1 MSAEM
6 WSAVF
11 PMALMCG
18 AAVLALWVNARKPN
32 LAPEGLPRLLLH
44 AGIALALLQLIPSS
58 GNSIAFAFVVVFASL
73 LPVFVYTFLVAIWVI
88 RFGQSAM
95 AAYR

>member
-1 MSAEM
+1 MSAGM
-6 WSAVF
+6 SGGVF
-11 PMALMCG
+11 GMALMSG

-44 AGIALALLQLIPSS
+44 VGIALALLQFIPSS
-58 GNSIAFAFVVVFASL
+58 GNSIVFAFVVVFASL